1 MRSPS
6 GPPLPSFELEVLD
19 GNDIPESWVGQ
30 QVGVETVSSPEIT
43 VGWLQSKSAW
53 RLVVVDDRTG
63 EIRYIPWIGVE
74 AVSLLEEEPVAQTAR
89 REAKRATRLD
99 RPARPHGRGVS
110 AAYERFLGWAVVWLV
125 GVALLGLCA
134 LALYLIG
141 ALLVRA
147 VAGA

>member
-1 MRSPS
+1 MYSRSSPAH
-6 GPPLPSFELEVLD
+6 PSFELEVLD

-74 AVSLLEEEPVAQTAR
+74 AVSLLEEEPEAQTAR
-89 REAKRATRLD
+89 RQAKRATRLD
-99 RPARPHGRGVS
+99 RHARPEVP
-110 AAYERFLGWAVVWLV
+110 AAYERFPRWPVAWLV
-125 GVALLGLCA
+125 GVALVGLCA

-147 VAGA
+147 LAGA